1 MDETTVARSNSLSL
15 SLASMPNAVLDWYG
29 DLTNVSRDCK
39 VKQKHLLKMYS
50 GVSQLESHV
59 LTHYWISIMHV
70 AIDYEFDNF
79 KPTLTLTTSSCLLL
93 RVDDKLV
100 SNSTPDGVFDG

>member
-1 MDETTVARSNSLSL
+1 MLCSTGLVTSRMFLVTARSSRNIL
-15 SLASMPNAVLDWYG
+15 
-29 DLTNVSRDCK
+29 LT
-39 VKQKHLLKMYS
+39 MYS

-70 AIDYEFDNF
+70 AIDYEFDNI